1 MDTVHTFRSIRVRT
15 VYLISLYSMGGKSV
29 AMVEVSLLSKEA
41 NGKTK
46 SRRAITSAGMRCLSF
61 SGCLVPRRVELS
73 YFSTVDS
80 E

>member
-1 MDTVHTFRSIRVRT
+1 MDTVHTFRSIRMRT

-46 SRRAITSAGMRCLSF
+46 SRRAITSAGMRCLPFRVVWS
-61 SGCLVPRRVELS
+61 RQRVELS
-73 YFSTVDS
+73 HLSTVDS